1 MIRLNNVDL
10 PAPLVPMIVIL
21 RPWLTSKVMSATAR
35 IPPKLR
41 ETALSDNAQLVVT
54 VVVDM
59 FNYLASAQEL
69 TRPYTV
75 VP

>member
-1 MIRLNNVDL
+1 VIR
-10 PAPLVPMIVIL
+10 
-21 RPWLTSKVMSATAR
+21 RPWLTSKLMSATAR

-41 ETALSDNAQLVVT
+41 ETALSDSAQLLVIVVG
-54 VVVDM
+54 VM
-59 FNYLASAQEL
+59 SNYLASAQEL

>member
-1 MIRLNNVDL
+1 
-10 PAPLVPMIVIL
+10 
-21 RPWLTSKVMSATAR
+21 MSATAR

-41 ETALSDNAQLVVT
+41 ETALSDSAQLLVIVVG
-54 VVVDM
+54 VM
-59 FNYLASAQEL
+59 SNYLASAQEL